1 MFIFNI
7 LAVTFKLLCIYFAVM
22 ADRKGKP
29 VTPMKTLTKK
39 EQEELKKKVS
49 RLGML

>member
-1 MFIFNI
+1 
-7 LAVTFKLLCIYFAVM
+7 M